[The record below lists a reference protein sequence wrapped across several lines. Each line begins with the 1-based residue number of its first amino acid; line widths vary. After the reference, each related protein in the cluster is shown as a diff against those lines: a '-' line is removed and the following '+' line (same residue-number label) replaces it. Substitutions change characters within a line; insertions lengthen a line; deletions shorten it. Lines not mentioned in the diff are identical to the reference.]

1 MNTQTHHYR
10 YQQSKQVTLL
20 GAMKNIVLGT
30 LKVLFGIMGK
40 SHALLADGL
49 HSFSDLLTD
58 LLVVF
63 AARFGSQEADANH
76 PYGHQ
81 RIETAASMF
90 LALLLI
96 LTGLAIGY
104 DALKHLFDTTPHG
117 KPDAYVWIVAL
128 LSILFNEFLFQYTH
142 RIGKKVKSELLITNA
157 WHHRSDAASSLVV
170 LIGII
175 AALMGFHGCDL
186 IAATIVGIM
195 IIKMGGELA
204 WSSIS
209 ELVDTGVPT
218 HILSEIER
226 VIAYTPGVMAI
237 HQLRT
242 RSMAGAIFVDVHVL
256 VNSPLSV
263 SEGHYI
269 AEKVHQNLIDSFEHV
284 EDVTVHIDSE
294 DDTTVFHSLAL
305 PSREELFKQLQDR
318 HPDFAWE
325 KHSGQIVLHYLQG
338 KIFLEIFSDTPTIKP
353 ENIEY
358 LLTEIPIL
366 GNITLYHDQRGK
378 K

>member
-1 MNTQTHHYR
+1 MDTQTHHYR
-10 YQQSKQVTLL
+10 YQQTKQVTLL
-20 GAMKNIVLGT
+20 GATKNVFLGA
-30 LKVLFGIMGK
+30 LKVIFGIIGK

-63 AARFGSQEADANH
+63 AARFSSQEADANH

-104 DALKHLFDTTPHG
+104 DALKHLFHTEILQ
-117 KPDAYVWIVAL
+117 KPDTYVWIVAL
-128 LSILFNEFLFQYTH
+128 ISILFNEFLFQYTH
-142 RIGKKVKSELLITNA
+142 RIGKKVKSELLIANA

-170 LIGII
+170 LVGIL
-175 AALMGFHGCDL
+175 AALLGFHGCDL
-186 IAATIVGIM
+186 IAAAIVGVM
-195 IIKMGGELA
+195 IIKMGAELA

-218 HILSEIER
+218 DTLSQIEKT
-226 VIAYTPGVMAI
+226 IANTPGVIAI

-242 RSMAGAIFVDVHVL
+242 RSMGGAIFVDVHVL

-269 AEKVHQNLIDSFEHV
+269 AEKVHENLINTFERV
-284 EDVTVHIDSE
+284 EDVTVHVDSE
-294 DDTTVFHSLAL
+294 DDATIFDSLKL
-305 PSREELFKQLQDR
+305 PSREELLTQLEQQ
-318 HPDFAWE
+318 HPAFVWKE
-325 KHSGQIVLHYLQG
+325 HSEQIIIHYLQG
-338 KIFLEIFSDTPTIKP
+338 KIFLEIFSDTIELDEK
-353 ENIEY
+353 NIQQ
-358 LLTEIPIL
+358 LLTNMPVL
-366 GNITLYHDQRGK
+366 GNITLYNYSRGK

>member
-1 MNTQTHHYR
+1 MNTQTHR
-10 YQQSKQVTLL
+10 YQQTKRVTVV
-20 GAMKNIVLGT
+20 GAIKNIILGT
-30 LKVLFGIMGK
+30 LKVFFGVVGK

-63 AARFGSQEADANH
+63 AARFSSQEADANH

-104 DALKHLFDTTPHG
+104 DAIKHLFDTAPPE

-128 LSILFNEFLFQYTH
+128 ISILFNEFLFHYTH
-142 RIGKKVKSELLITNA
+142 RIGKKVKSELLIANA

-170 LIGII
+170 LVGIL
-175 AALMGFHGCDL
+175 AALLGFHGCDL
-186 IAATIVGIM
+186 IAAAIVGAM
-195 IIKMGGELA
+195 IIKMGAELA

-209 ELVDTGVPT
+209 ELVDTGVPIDT
-218 HILSEIER
+218 LSEIEKT
-226 VIAYTPGVMAI
+226 IANTPGVIAI

-242 RSMAGAIFVDVHVL
+242 RSMGGAIFVDVHVL

-269 AEKVHQNLIDSFEHV
+269 AEKVHESLIDAFERV
-284 EDVTVHIDSE
+284 EDVTVHVDSE
-294 DDTTVFHSLAL
+294 DDATIFDSLKL
-305 PSREELFKQLQDR
+305 PSREELLTQLEQE
-318 HPDFAWE
+318 HPDFVWKE
-325 KHSGQIVLHYLQG
+325 HSEQIVIHYLQG
-338 KIFLEIFSDTPTIKP
+338 KIFLEVFSDTKELNEI
-353 ENIEY
+353 IIQQ
-358 LLTEIPIL
+358 LLTNMPIL
-366 GNITLYHDQRGK
+366 GNITLYNYSRGK